1 MRTRLLL
8 LLTLFWSLPLWSQNT
23 IECGLY
29 SYPYQLNCTN
39 AYHCNKTWLI
49 ELPIPQ
55 MQGVLFNRQKVDCCG
70 TPAYTWI
77 AVPGGDCGVVELRT
91 PESQERLAQLSDTTD
106 FLVVGCGGYYKR
118 YSRVG
123 VGSANSSGGS

>member
-8 LLTLFWSLPLWSQNT
+8 LLTLFWSLPPWSQNT

-39 AYHCNKTWLI
+39 AYHCNKTWMI

-55 MQGVLFNRQKVDCCG
+55 MQGVLFNRQKVDC
-70 TPAYTWI
+70 
-77 AVPGGDCGVVELRT
+77 
-91 PESQERLAQLSDTTD
+91 
-106 FLVVGCGGYYKR
+106 
-118 YSRVG
+118 
-123 VGSANSSGGS
+123 